1 MKASEEARKL
11 RELKKFGKKVQVE
24 KIRERE
30 REKKAVGERL
40 ESLKKST
47 SPIQLFQSILALKH
61 TDWRLD
67 GSYRAKEWR
76 CLHFYRRFRCRFGRC
91 FGSFFSTQ
99 ETKDER
105 I

>member
-1 MKASEEARKL
+1 MSKIRQGLLDEQAGMKASEEARKL

-47 SPIQLFQSILALKH
+47 SPPFVCSISL
-61 TDWRLD
+61 
-67 GSYRAKEWR
+67 
-76 CLHFYRRFRCRFGRC
+76 C
-91 FGSFFSTQ
+91 F
-99 ETKDER
+99 EAY
-105 I
+105 